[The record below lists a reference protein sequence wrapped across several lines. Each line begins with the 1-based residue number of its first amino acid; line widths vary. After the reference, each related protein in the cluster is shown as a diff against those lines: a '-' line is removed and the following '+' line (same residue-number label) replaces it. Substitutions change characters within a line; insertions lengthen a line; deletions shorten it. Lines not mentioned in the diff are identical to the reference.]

1 MAAMLKRRAAERAAE
16 AAAAKAA
23 RRATEDA
30 RATERAA
37 EAELAAEAARRAT
50 ERAAE
55 AAAAETARRAT
66 ERAAA
71 AAAEAAQAEQAAR
84 GKKTLAPDDRGASSS
99 GGSDSDS
106 MPELAGVNDSSSSDE
121 PADRPPPRQSPQ
133 PKKPAKK
140 KPNPKRKATK
150 RRGGP
155 PGARGLYMQS
165 CLHTCTC
172 PRLPTGGDAQEP
184 DEARFAELRKA
195 MEASPT
201 YVGDGSGGVSTFPCL
216 YTSLNFQESEARAC
230 APMRDRPHGP
240 EI

>member
-37 EAELAAEAARRAT
+37 EAEL
-50 ERAAE
+50 
-55 AAAAETARRAT
+55 AAETARRAT

-106 MPELAGVNDSSSSDE
+106 MPELAAVNDSSSSDE

-140 KPNPKRKATK
+140 KPNPKRKAAK

-165 CLHTCTC
+165 CVHTC

-184 DEARFAELRKA
+184 GEARFAELRKA

-201 YVGDGSGGVSTFPCL
+201 YFGDGSYLPL
-216 YTSLNFQESEARAC
+216 SLHVFELPGIRGESVGTNAARASRRLIGC
-230 APMRDRPHGP
+230 SDLLERSASLPLKPG
-240 EI
+240 IV